1 MAYITLSGLKTYL
14 EITSDSDDAILTT
27 FIETAQSE
35 VESYTKRVFEA
46 PADTT
51 RHFTP
56 LSNANGGDLLR
67 DGYTLCFDTD
77 LVSITSI
84 VNGDGTTLPSG
95 SYIALPLNQPQ
106 KESVKIK
113 NNVQYFWTYGDEP
126 VGSVAITGRWAWSIT
141 PPGPV
146 VMATYMLARYFYD
159 RRNDSSSNRDVL
171 SSDGVVIAAA
181 KIPGDIFKLLA
192 PYQRLD

>member
-1 MAYITLSGLKTYL
+1 MAYITVSGLKVYL
-14 EITSDSDDAILTT
+14 EITSADDDAILST
-27 FIETAQSE
+27 FINTAQSE
-35 VESYTKRVFEA
+35 IESYTNRVFEA
-46 PADTT
+46 TADTT
-51 RHFTP
+51 RYFTP
-56 LSNANGGDLLR
+56 LSNLNGGDLLR

-84 VNGDGTTLPSG
+84 VNGDGATLPSG
-95 SYIALPLNQPQ
+95 TYIALPLNQPQ
-106 KESVKIK
+106 KEMVKIK

-126 VGSVAITGRWAWSIT
+126 VGSVAVTGRWAWSLT

>member
-1 MAYITLSGLKTYL
+1 MAYITVSGLKVYL
-14 EITSDSDDAILTT
+14 EITSADDNAILST
-27 FIETAQSE
+27 FIDTAQSE
-35 VESYTKRVFEA
+35 IESYTHRVFEA
-46 PADTT
+46 TADTT
-51 RHFTP
+51 RYFTP
-56 LSNANGGDLLR
+56 LSNINGGDLLR

-84 VNGDGTTLPSG
+84 VNGDGATLPSG

-106 KESVKIK
+106 KEMVKIK

-126 VGSVAITGRWAWSIT
+126 VGSVAITGRWAWSLT

-181 KIPGDIFKLLA
+181 KVPGDIFKLLA
-192 PYQRLD
+192 PYRRLD

>member
-1 MAYITLSGLKTYL
+1 MAYITVSGLKVYL
-14 EITSDSDDAILTT
+14 EITSSDDDAILAT
-27 FIETAQSE
+27 FCEAAQAE
-35 VESYTKRVFEA
+35 VESYTQRVFEA

-51 RHFTP
+51 RWFTP
-56 LSNANGGDLLR
+56 LDRAHGGDLLR
-67 DGYTLCFDTD
+67 DGYTLAFDTD

-95 SYIALPLNQPQ
+95 AYIALPLNQPQ
-106 KESVKIK
+106 KEMVKIK

-126 VGSVAITGRWAWSIT
+126 VGSVAITGRWAWSLT

-146 VMATYMLARYFYD
+146 VMATYMLARYLYD
-159 RRNDSSSNRDVL
+159 RRNDSSSSRDVL

-181 KIPGDIFKLLA
+181 KVPGDIFKLLA
-192 PYQRLD
+192 PYKRLD